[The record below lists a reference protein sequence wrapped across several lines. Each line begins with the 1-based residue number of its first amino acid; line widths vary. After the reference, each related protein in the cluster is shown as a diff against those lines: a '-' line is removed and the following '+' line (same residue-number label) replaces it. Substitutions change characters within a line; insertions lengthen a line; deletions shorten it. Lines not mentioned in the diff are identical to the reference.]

1 MHFTSVLPYIF
12 TISSIVG
19 TILRHFASIARNT
32 YDRTKIFVKVFGNFE
47 KFLVDVQE
55 VRPAV
60 EIFKKF
66 LHVHRLDN

>member
-1 MHFTSVLPYIF
+1 MHFTSVLPYKLKM
-12 TISSIVG
+12 SRIVG
-19 TILRHFASIARNT
+19 NILRHFAGIARNT

-55 VRPAV
+55 VLPAV